1 VFDFFLGGGRVMGTK
16 QGLPTKHLFRIM
28 SKQYGNF
35 GCVIELHNMEDRGDG
50 GYPGE
55 FSVSF
60 VILRVIVFPVLPAWC
75 LGGPAN

>member
-1 VFDFFLGGGRVMGTK
+1 MGTK

-35 GCVIELHNMEDRGDG
+35 GCVIELHDMEDRGDG

-55 FSVSF
+55 FPCHS
-60 VILRVIVFPVLPAWC
+60 
-75 LGGPAN
+75 